1 MWTGWWCLIFS
12 TSFSFYP
19 VQYILATPCQ
29 FDFFVCC
36 HVCYSHGYCP
46 HHLLPIMSSCLIF
59 SPPNCTS
66 FSFLCLLFLVLFL
79 VFLLVCDVWV
89 RFVVLLLVV
98 NMYVLIGPFLAS
110 YAFFL
115 LFFFCLQGLQR
126 LGSYTFISNFVWV
139 ICYCFV
145 LLVQKSYL
153 LK

>member
-1 MWTGWWCLIFS
+1 
-12 TSFSFYP
+12 
-19 VQYILATPCQ
+19 
-29 FDFFVCC
+29 
-36 HVCYSHGYCP
+36 
-46 HHLLPIMSSCLIF
+46 
-59 SPPNCTS
+59 
-66 FSFLCLLFLVLFL
+66 
-79 VFLLVCDVWV
+79 
-89 RFVVLLLVV
+89 
-98 NMYVLIGPFLAS
+98 MYVLIGPFLAS